1 VKNRLVPTLALAS
14 ALLLSGAAQQTPAAH
29 TPSSSAPRSK
39 TVDPK
44 EALVRKLL
52 TLSGAGNLGKQVVD
66 AMMDQFKQMP
76 NLPPGFTEK
85 FKEMARPDEI
95 VELIVPVYVK
105 SYDTA
110 TLQAVVDFYQSDAGR
125 AFVAKQ
131 PLVFAESQKAGQRW
145 GTDLAQ
151 KVLAELQ
158 GSPPPATH

>member
-1 VKNRLVPTLALAS
+1 
-14 ALLLSGAAQQTPAAH
+14 ALLLSGAAQQAPSKG
-29 TPSSSAPRSK
+29 TPSTSAPRSK

-76 NLPPGFTEK
+76 SLPPGFAEK
-85 FKEMARPDEI
+85 FKEMARPEEI
-95 VELIVPVYVK
+95 VELIVPIYVK

-110 TLQAVVDFYQSDAGR
+110 TLQAVVDFYQSESGR

-131 PLVFAESQKAGQRW
+131 PLVVAESQKAGQRW
-145 GTDLAQ
+145 GADLAQ

-158 GSPPPATH
+158 SPPPATH